1 MDYTTII
8 LENKDHVAK
17 LTLNRPDVLNAINE
31 QMFKE
36 MTHALR
42 AVAEDRDV
50 RVFILT
56 GAGRAF
62 TAATDIKEERG
73 TTDRLLGDLTEL
85 EILTYIRDYPQQ
97 VTLGL
102 QNMPMP
108 TIAMVNGPAVADGF
122 DWALACDLR
131 IGSEKARFMNAFL
144 QMALVSNTGATWF
157 YPRALGV
164 GKALELLYTGDW
176 LGAEEARE
184 LGVLNKLVPA
194 DKLEEETMALARKIA
209 SKPPSPTASSRR
221 WSTRGSSKTST
232 STSLA
237 PPTRKPSPSPPRTTR
252 KPSPPTSPS
261 ANPTSPASSPPPA
274 PLFDAPWGRC

>member
-8 LENKDHVAK
+8 LENKDHIAK

-42 AVAEDRDV
+42 TVAEDKDV

-144 QMALVSNTGATWF
+144 QMGLVSNTGATWF

-184 LGVLNKLVPA
+184 LGVLNKLVPV
-194 DKLEEETMALARKIA
+194 DQLEEETMALARKIA
-209 SKPPSPTASSRR
+209 SKPPVPNRLVKDMVYKGLKQDLAEHLV
-221 WSTRGSSKTST
+221 GSAYAEAFTLTTKDHKEA
-232 STSLA
+232 LA
-237 PPTRKPSPSPPRTTR
+237 AYLAKREPHFT
-252 KPSPPTSPS
+252 
-261 ANPTSPASSPPPA
+261 
-274 PLFDAPWGRC
+274 GE

>member
-8 LENKDHVAK
+8 LEKKDHIAK
-17 LTLNRPDVLNAINE
+17 LTLNRPDVMNAINE

-42 AVAEDRDV
+42 AVAEDRDA
-50 RVFILT
+50 RVFIIT

-131 IGSEKARFMNAFL
+131 VGSEKARFMNAFL
-144 QMALVSNTGATWF
+144 QMGLVSNTGATWL
-157 YPRALGV
+157 YPRALGT

-176 LGAEEARE
+176 LRAEEARE

-209 SKPPSPTASSRR
+209 SKPPVPNRLVKEMVYKGLR
-221 WSTRGSSKTST
+221 QDLDEHLVGSAYAEAFTLTTKDHKEA
-232 STSLA
+232 LA
-237 PPTRKPSPSPPRTTR
+237 AYLAKREPHFT
-252 KPSPPTSPS
+252 
-261 ANPTSPASSPPPA
+261 
-274 PLFDAPWGRC
+274 GE

>member
-8 LENKDHVAK
+8 LETKDHVAK

-42 AVAEDRDV
+42 AVAQDRDV

-102 QNMPMP
+102 QN
-108 TIAMVNGPAVADGF
+108 
-122 DWALACDLR
+122 
-131 IGSEKARFMNAFL
+131 
-144 QMALVSNTGATWF
+144 
-157 YPRALGV
+157 
-164 GKALELLYTGDW
+164 
-176 LGAEEARE
+176 
-184 LGVLNKLVPA
+184 
-194 DKLEEETMALARKIA
+194 
-209 SKPPSPTASSRR
+209 PS
-221 WSTRGSSKTST
+221 
-232 STSLA
+232 
-237 PPTRKPSPSPPRTTR
+237 
-252 KPSPPTSPS
+252 
-261 ANPTSPASSPPPA
+261 
-274 PLFDAPWGRC
+274 